1 MHLPVMRPMS
11 PGILQEGGRPTWLPM
26 VRFDGYEENDGKDSF
41 TTTTLN
47 LGYYFT
53 QSIKGFVEYRESTI
67 RLPVLMRVHDQ
78 PFS

>member
-1 MHLPVMRPMS
+1 
-11 PGILQEGGRPTWLPM
+11 M

-78 PFS
+78 PFSWKQLFKLWSKVPAMYG